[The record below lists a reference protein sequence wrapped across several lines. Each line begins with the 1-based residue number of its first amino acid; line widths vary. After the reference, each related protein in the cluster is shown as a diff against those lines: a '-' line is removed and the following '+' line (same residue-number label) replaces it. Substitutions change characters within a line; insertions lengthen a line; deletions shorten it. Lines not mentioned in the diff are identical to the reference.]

1 LRNAE
6 IVISETNEKGEVVTH
21 WDEVYK

>member
-6 IVISETNEKGEVVTH
+6 IVLSEVDDKGDVVTH